1 MNERYRRSGSS
12 RENTGAT
19 LPKPSDQCRS
29 VGSGN
34 RMYRAA
40 SAKLYA
46 GAVRGSRPSFS
57 DLRRFVA
64 IPLQIVSQMFW
75 PFGSPSRE
83 DSLNQKRH
91 SCLSP
96 GRARR
101 LRTFYCLGVLGGNK
115 RQTLRRNAS
124 LVGRAVP
131 PHRSQTWANC
141 ARRVRPL
148 GSGEPSP
155 IALPRMQGISRPFQA
170 RYGVADFGTT
180 QTNRS

>member
-1 MNERYRRSGSS
+1 MWASTRFMNERYRRSGSS

-101 LRTFYCLGVLGGNK
+101 LRAFYCLGVLAATSDTRCAGPHSGRTSQPAASGRNVSQMSANA
-115 RQTLRRNAS
+115 RPSPGAQT
-124 LVGRAVP
+124 P
-131 PHRSQTWANC
+131 PAGH
-141 ARRVRPL
+141 
-148 GSGEPSP
+148 GSGV
-155 IALPRMQGISRPFQA
+155 A
-170 RYGVADFGTT
+170 RLGLI
-180 QTNRS
+180 